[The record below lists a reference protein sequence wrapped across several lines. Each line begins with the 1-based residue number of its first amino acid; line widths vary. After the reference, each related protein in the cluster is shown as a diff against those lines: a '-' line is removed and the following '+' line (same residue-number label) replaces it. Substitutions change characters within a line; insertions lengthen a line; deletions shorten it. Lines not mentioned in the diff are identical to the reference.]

1 MPEPI
6 REHNKK
12 AAAMWGSGGRAY
24 DAISRS
30 IADATEHCV
39 IRLNPSPGENV
50 ADVATGTGWT
60 SRAVA
65 RRGAKVVGIDIAE
78 GMLSAARE
86 IAHEQSLTID
96 YQLGDAEALP
106 FPDAA
111 FDGVIST
118 FGVMFAPGQARAASE
133 LARVCKRGG
142 RVAIAAWTPT
152 SQAMTLRQAL
162 QPFMGA
168 PPAPPP
174 PSPFVW
180 GTREWTSTTL
190 GRDFQI
196 AAEEGTAIS
205 RFSSAEEVWEV
216 YSRGFGP
223 VMAVVAGLDAGRR
236 NELRNAVIEW
246 ATQLRSELGV
256 AIPLDYLVTI
266 GQRR

>member
-39 IRLNPSPGENV
+39 IRLNPSPGEDV

-118 FGVMFAPGQARAASE
+118 FGVMFRRARREQHRSWRGCASVVAAS
-133 LARVCKRGG
+133 LLQRGRQRAR
-142 RVAIAAWTPT
+142 P
-152 SQAMTLRQAL
+152 
-162 QPFMGA
+162 
-168 PPAPPP
+168 
-174 PSPFVW
+174 
-180 GTREWTSTTL
+180 
-190 GRDFQI
+190 
-196 AAEEGTAIS
+196 
-205 RFSSAEEVWEV
+205 
-216 YSRGFGP
+216 
-223 VMAVVAGLDAGRR
+223 
-236 NELRNAVIEW
+236 
-246 ATQLRSELGV
+246 
-256 AIPLDYLVTI
+256 
-266 GQRR
+266 

>member
-1 MPEPI
+1 M
-6 REHNKK
+6 K

-30 IADATEHCV
+30 VAGANEHCV
-39 IRLNPSPGENV
+39 VRLNPSRGENI

-65 RRGAKVVGIDIAE
+65 RSGAKVVGIDIAE

-86 IAHEQSLTID
+86 IAREQGLTID

-111 FDGVIST
+111 FDSVIST
-118 FGVMFAPGQARAASE
+118 FGVMFAPDQARAAAE

-152 SQAMTLRQAL
+152 SQAVTLRQAL

-168 PPAPPP
+168 PPTPP

-180 GTREWTSTTL
+180 GTREWTRSTL
-190 GRDFQI
+190 GRDFRI
-196 AAEEGTAIS
+196 AAEEGTVIS
-205 RFSSAEEVWEV
+205 RFSSAEEVWDV

-223 VMAVVAGLDAGRR
+223 VMAVAASLDVGRR
-236 NELRNAVIEW
+236 DELRKTVIEW
-246 ATQLRSELGV
+246 ATQFRTDLGT

-266 GQRR
+266 GQRL